1 MSAIGISTP
10 RLDGPAKVT
19 GTAPYAYEH
28 TDPDASPVYLFPVTA
43 TITRGSVTSMDTAD
57 AESHPGVLA
66 VLTPWNAPRLADTSE
81 REYALLQDT
90 DVLYRG
96 QPIGLV
102 VAETAEAARYA
113 QTLVRVEYDQQPHD
127 VVFRT
132 DHPDAYEPEEVN
144 GGYPPTSTTGEMGPA
159 VARAEAN
166 GHVVDQSFSTPEEHN
181 NPMEP
186 HTVAALWDPHQP
198 LLTLYDSTQSPHGVA
213 STLAPVLGVEAEQI
227 RVIALHVGGGFGSKG
242 APHAHDVLAALA
254 AMALPGRLVK
264 YAVTRQQMFVFV
276 GYRPRTVSRIR
287 LAADTDGRLT
297 AIGHEA
303 WSQSSRVKEFVEQ
316 SAVPSRS
323 MYAAPNRRTSHRAVP
338 LDVPAPYWM
347 RAPGEAPGAF
357 AAEVAM
363 DELAHACGLDPIE
376 LRVRNDP
383 DTDPETG
390 KPWTSRRLV
399 DCLREGADRFGW
411 SERPTTP
418 ASRREG
424 RWLVGYG
431 VAGAAYP
438 HLVQPGTRVTIRAEG
453 DGRYRVL
460 VGAVDI
466 GTGTWTA
473 LTAIAAD
480 ALDRPAEAITLEIG
494 DTALP
499 WASVAGGSSGT
510 SSWGSAIVA
519 AAGRFRTRYGDDPP
533 AGAETT
539 AAAGDNPELERYRAI
554 SFGAQ
559 FVEARVD
566 ADTGEIRVPRMLGV
580 FSIGRVVNPRMVRSQ
595 FIGGMTFGLSMALHE
610 QSVRDARFG
619 HVVTQNLADYHI
631 PTHADAADIDAV
643 WLDEVDEHATPM
655 GTRGAGEIG
664 NVGSAA
670 AVVNAI
676 HNATG
681 ARIRDLPVHA
691 DTLLGYLP
699 ADQ

>member
-1 MSAIGISTP
+1 MSAMGTSIP

-19 GTAPYAYEH
+19 GTAPYAFEH
-28 TDPDASPVYLFPVTA
+28 TGPGEPVHLNPITA
-43 TITRGSVTSMDTAD
+43 TIARGTVASMDTSQ
-57 AESHPGVLA
+57 AEAQSGVLA
-66 VLTPWNAPRLADTSE
+66 VLTPWNAPRLADSSE
-81 REYALLQDT
+81 REYVVCQDT
-90 DVLYRG
+90 EVLYRG

-102 VAETAEAARYA
+102 LAETPEAARWA
-113 QTLVRVEYDQQPHD
+113 QSLVRVEYEEQPHD
-127 VVFRT
+127 VAFRP
-132 DHPDAYEPEEVN
+132 DHPDTYEPEVVN
-144 GGYPPTSTTGEMGPA
+144 GGYAPTSTAGEMGPA
-159 VARAEAN
+159 VARAQID
-166 GHVVDQSFSTPEEHN
+166 GHLVDQQYSTPEEHN

-186 HTVAALWDPHQP
+186 HAVSAHWDSDETQ
-198 LLTLYDSTQSPHGVA
+198 LTMYDSTQSPHGVA
-213 STLAPVLGVEAEQI
+213 STLAPVLGLEPEQI
-227 RVIALHVGGGFGSKG
+227 RVIAPHVGGGFGSKG
-242 APHAHDVLAALA
+242 APHAHDVLAALG
-254 AMALPGRLVK
+254 AMHLPGRLIK
-264 YAVTRQQMFVFV
+264 YAVTRQQSFVFV

-287 LAADTDGRLT
+287 LAADADGHLT

-303 WSQSSRVKEFVEQ
+303 WSQSSRIKEFVEQ
-316 SAVPSRS
+316 AAVPSRS
-323 MYAAPNRRTSHRAVP
+323 MYAAPNRRTSHHAVP

-347 RAPGEAPGAF
+347 RAPGESPGAF

-363 DELAHACGLDPIE
+363 DELAEACGLDPID

-383 DTDPETG
+383 ETDPESG

-399 DCLREGADRFGW
+399 DCLREGAQRFGW

-418 ASRREG
+418 ASRRDG

-431 VAGAAYP
+431 VASAAYP
-438 HLVQPGTRVTIRAEG
+438 HMVQPGTRATIRAEG
-453 DGRYRVL
+453 DGRYRVQ

-480 ALDRPAEAITLEIG
+480 ALNRPAESITVEIG

-499 WASVAGGSSGT
+499 WASVAGGSSGI
-510 SSWGSAIVA
+510 SSWGSAVFA

-533 AGAETT
+533 RGAETT
-539 AAAGDNPELERYRAI
+539 AAAGDYPELERYRAI
-554 SFGAQ
+554 SFGAH

-580 FSIGRVVNPRMVRSQ
+580 FSIGRVVNPRTVRSQ
-595 FIGGMTFGLSMALHE
+595 FIGGMTFGLSMALLE
-610 QSVRDARFG
+610 QSVRDTRFG

-631 PTHADAADIDAV
+631 PTHADATDIDAV

-670 AVVNAI
+670 AVVNAVY
-676 HNATG
+676 NATG
-681 ARIRDLPVHA
+681 ARIRDLPVHSDA
-691 DTLLGYLP
+691 LLEHLP
-699 ADQ
+699 VDQ